1 MRKLIVFLAAGSLLA
16 GCGSSGTGETS
27 NKVRSANNSKLDP
40 NIISVSGVYD
50 TSRTLDEAYL
60 YISDEGRVT
69 AYDYQGDV
77 SGSGDNCYTLATA
90 PNQINSIFNA
100 GKVSYSISTGK
111 YSLTGDSDVIEF
123 TYDTTDG
130 MQNFTL
136 NSAISSNTGLDISAM
151 NLNIKIG
158 GDGSLQ
164 STLLISDI
172 ESAICN

>member
-1 MRKLIVFLAAGSLLA
+1 MRKIVVFLAVGGVLV
-16 GCGSSGTGETS
+16 GCGGSGSGETS
-27 NKVRSANNSKLDP
+27 NQVRSANNSKIDP
-40 NIISVSGVYD
+40 NIVAVSGVYD

-60 YISDEGRVT
+60 YISDAGRVT
-69 AYDYQGDV
+69 VYDYQGDV
-77 SGSGDNCYTLATA
+77 SGTGDNCYSLATTS
-90 PNQINSIFNA
+90 NQINSIFNT
-100 GKVSYSISTGK
+100 GKVSYSTSTGK
-111 YSLTGDSDVIEF
+111 YTLTGDSDVLEF

-136 NSAISSNTGLDISAM
+136 NSAISSNTGLDMSAM